1 MNDILD
7 IYKHCIV
14 AKYELGW
21 EMLSKSNESFF
32 EEIFDKKKPEPKSEL
47 LKFQEFNKI
56 VETVYRTYYQ
66 PFEISPYF
74 TSFKKYITQSE

>member
-1 MNDILD
+1 MRLICDVYEKVNKENINMNDILD

-21 EMLSKSNESFF
+21 DLLSKSNESFF
-32 EEIFDKKKPEPKSEL
+32 EEIFDKKEPEPKSEL

-56 VETVYRTYYQ
+56 VEIYLDL
-66 PFEISPYF
+66 
-74 TSFKKYITQSE
+74 SEKD

>member
-1 MNDILD
+1 MNCSDLFKLQYYEYLKKNYPDAENWMRLICDVYEKVNKENINMNDILD

-32 EEIFDKKKPEPKSEL
+32 EEIFD
-47 LKFQEFNKI
+47 
-56 VETVYRTYYQ
+56 
-66 PFEISPYF
+66 
-74 TSFKKYITQSE
+74 

>member
-32 EEIFDKKKPEPKSEL
+32 EEVTGDKLSDDEREVLRGEL
-47 LKFQEFNKI
+47 GKAEGGI
-56 VETVYRTYYQ
+56 G
-66 PFEISPYF
+66 
-74 TSFKKYITQSE
+74 